1 MMNIQHFLMYRK
13 WQFHMFYLIIA
24 VGLLRHL
31 EILQEKW
38 DFMLFTVV
46 SLGPRTVPEG

>member
-1 MMNIQHFLMYRK
+1 MYRK
-13 WQFHMFYLIIA
+13 WHFLMFYIIIA

-38 DFMLFTVV
+38 DFMFTVV
-46 SLGPRTVPEG
+46 SLGPRSVPEG